1 MVLTYRNVLQ
11 ARRITAGETPST
23 QNRHLACIEEPCYI
37 SVPERVWIAESED
50 SKEEQIFHKSEFS
63 TVYCSLL
70 L

>member
-1 MVLTYRNVLQ
+1 M
-11 ARRITAGETPST
+11 AGETSST
-23 QNRHLACIEEPCYI
+23 QNRHLACIEEPFYI

-70 L
+70 P